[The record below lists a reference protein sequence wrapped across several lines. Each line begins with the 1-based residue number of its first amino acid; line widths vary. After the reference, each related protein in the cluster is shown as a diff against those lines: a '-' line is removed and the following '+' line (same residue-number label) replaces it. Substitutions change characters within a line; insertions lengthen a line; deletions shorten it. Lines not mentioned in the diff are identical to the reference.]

1 MLNCEYELLECPSFT
16 VQSLQFTIKNMN
28 HFEFFNIPVSFYPDE
43 ADLKQRF
50 LKNSRR
56 FHPDFH
62 TLELEEKQAEIL
74 ELSTLNN
81 AAYLTL
87 YDFDK
92 RLQYILEIKGLLADA
107 KQELPQEFLLEM
119 MDINEAIMELE
130 FDFDEGIYNETM
142 KKVEQIELELLAEAK
157 PIMESYDDASDN
169 GTGLEPV
176 KDFFLKRKY
185 LWRIKE
191 NLDKFAPASKEVR

>member
-1 MLNCEYELLECPSFT
+1 MPTGQAMHSSF
-16 VQSLQFTIKNMN
+16 IINEIMN
-28 HFEFFNIPVSFYPDE
+28 HFEFFDLPVSFFPDE
-43 ADLKQRF
+43 TDLKLRF
-50 LKNSRR
+50 LKNSKR

-62 TLELEEKQAEIL
+62 TLESEDKQSEIL

-87 YDFDK
+87 NDFDK
-92 RLQYILEIKGLLADA
+92 RLQYILEIKGLLTDA

-119 MDINEAIMELE
+119 MEINEAIMELE
-130 FDFDEGIYNETM
+130 FDFDEGKYNEAVQ
-142 KKVEQIELELLAEAK
+142 KVEQMELELLLEAK
-157 PIMESYDDASDN
+157 PIMESYDDVSDK

>member
-1 MLNCEYELLECPSFT
+1 MNGGMMNCGSVPIVFPPFIIN
-16 VQSLQFTIKNMN
+16 VIMN
-28 HFEFFNIPVSFYPDE
+28 HFEFFDIPVSFYPDE
-43 ADLKQRF
+43 TDLKQRF
-50 LKNSRR
+50 LKNSKR

-62 TLELEEKQAEIL
+62 TLESEEKQSEIL

-81 AAYLTL
+81 AAFLTL
-87 YDFDK
+87 NDFDK
-92 RLQYILEIKGLLADA
+92 RLHYILEIKGLLAEA

-130 FDFDEGIYNETM
+130 FDFDKGMYNEA
-142 KKVEQIELELLAEAK
+142 KQKVEQIELELLLEAK